1 VERKNYPALGDPV
14 GPYVHAVEHHGF
26 LFLSGLTAFG
36 SPAQKGSV
44 SEQAEAIF
52 SQIASIARAERV
64 GLDAIA
70 KVTIFVTS
78 LDDIGALRETL
89 LRIYGTALPASSLVR
104 VAGLFSPDLKIEVE
118 AVLAVS

>member
-1 VERKNYPALGDPV
+1 MERKNYPALGDPA
-14 GPYVHAVEHHGF
+14 GPYVHAVEHNGL

-52 SQIASIARAERV
+52 SQIASIARAEGV

-78 LDDIGALRETL
+78 LDELVALRETL
-89 LRIYGTALPASSLVR
+89 FRIYGAALPASSLVR

-118 AVLAVS
+118 AVLALS

>member
-1 VERKNYPALGDPV
+1 MERKNYPALGDPV
-14 GPYVHAVEHHGF
+14 GPYVHAVEHNGF

-52 SQIASIARAERV
+52 SQIASIARAEQV
-64 GLDAIA
+64 GLDAIV

-78 LDDIGALRETL
+78 LDEFAALRETL
-89 LRIYGTALPASSLVR
+89 FRIYGTALPASSLVR

-118 AVLAVS
+118 AVLALS

>member
-1 VERKNYPALGDPV
+1 MERKNYPALGDPV
-14 GPYVHAVEHHGF
+14 GPYVHAVEHNGF

-52 SQIASIARAERV
+52 SQIASIARAEQV

-78 LDDIGALRETL
+78 LDDIVALRETL
-89 LRIYGTALPASSLVR
+89 FRIYGTALPASSLVR